1 MTDSNQQ
8 PDLIVLINQMQA
20 INAQLKQ
27 IRGLLEPKDLGFCE
41 SPYVRRL
48 YCNTQYSNP
57 DGTGCL
63 YTWNGAINK
72 PEIIPHTAIRFL
84 LKKVEIEPG
93 EYKGKDNTKLIL
105 VIDTGNC
112 HYRLT
117 MSINKTTAKCALG
130 GLTVADLNQPIT
142 FSFRAGDRE
151 ENALICDVWQNGEK
165 LFFENPDKVP
175 ASRLI
180 QAIADRL
187 NQTEL
192 IAKPETQ
199 PEASQPSGEV
209 PQIEPE
215 LEPASTQTEPE
226 DLSEL
231 IAQISVLMQAIH
243 WSANRGRSHI
253 LATYGKKSRAELTH
267 DQLVEFAKYLENL
280 RDNPPK
286 VL

>member
-1 MTDSNQQ
+1 MTTSNQQ
-8 PDLIVLINQMQA
+8 PDLSALINQMA
-20 INAQLKQ
+20 LINSRLEQ
-27 IRGLLEPKDLGFCE
+27 ISGLLEPKDLGFCE

-72 PEIIPHTAIRFL
+72 PEIIPQTAIRFI

-105 VIDTGNC
+105 TIDAGTA

-117 MSINKTTAKCALG
+117 MSLDRTTAKCALG
-130 GLTVADLNQPIT
+130 GLTIANLNQAVT

-151 ENALICDVWQNGEK
+151 EKAVICDVWQNGER
-165 LFFENPDKVP
+165 LFFENPEKLSP
-175 ASRLI
+175 GRLI
-180 QAIADRL
+180 QAIAERL
-187 NQTEL
+187 NQTEI
-192 IAKPETQ
+192 IAQPDSQ
-199 PEASQPSGEV
+199 PEPVQSAGTSEEI
-209 PQIEPE
+209 PQIAE
-215 LEPASTQTEPE
+215 SVTEPE

-231 IAQISVLMQAIH
+231 IARISVLMEAVH

-253 LATYGKKSRAELTH
+253 LTMYGKKTRAELTH
-267 DQLVEFAKYLENL
+267 SQLLEFAKHLENL
-280 RDNPPK
+280 RDNPPE
-286 VL
+286 LP